1 MQEPYRDNC
10 INNRDAMNS
19 SGTSNSSNA
28 SKKIARKYTSRDAR
42 NGKDASKRRN
52 ASNSMESAKQI
63 HMSHHMTKSFT
74 LHHFHVLVVTNSVSV
89 TCTLQ

>member
-1 MQEPYRDNC
+1 
-10 INNRDAMNS
+10 MNS
-19 SGTSNSSNA
+19 GGTSNSSNA
-28 SKKIARKYTSRDAR
+28 SKNIARKYTGRDAR

-74 LHHFHVLVVTNSVSV
+74 LHHFHALVVTKSVLF
-89 TCTLQ
+89 TCILQ